1 MSARDSAR
9 HALVSIDESSFPR
22 RIGRP
27 STSSFYLRPS
37 DSPSDGSRRPS
48 PASLY
53 TLCVFPRQHGWV
65 SLPLRL
71 SLSLSASLW
80 PSSPS
85 TPRRPRGPLLLA
97 AAPLLLAGQSHLV
110 APPRGALRPG
120 LELCPASIRA
130 ALLLP
135 SPTGLAMAR
144 ARASPAGEVRASSS
158 PAAPLSPYS
167 LLPPRARV
175 ASFLLPPSGA
185 SGLELAGSARVHGGG
200 RRIHMG
206 RGGSL
211 PPAPPSPAGSSSLP
225 LRDYGAGAPAP
236 TRAAPWNPRRR
247 RGSAAT

>member
-1 MSARDSAR
+1 MG
-9 HALVSIDESSFPR
+9 LTCISIDESSFPR

-71 SLSLSASLW
+71 SLW
-80 PSSPS
+80 PPSPS
-85 TPRRPRGPLLLA
+85 TPRRPRGPLLLAAAPLLLA